1 MDDRV
6 GALVTGRSAYGSYNN
21 NQKASDVYAGNAKEP
36 YIYLTTI
43 NSF

>member
-21 NQKASDVYAGNAKEP
+21 NQKASDVYAGNAKRTL
-36 YIYLTTI
+36 YLF
-43 NSF
+43 NYN